1 MKRDYY
7 EVLGVDKNADD
18 ATIKA
23 AYRKLAKKN
32 HPDVNPGDKGAEER
46 FKEINEAYQ
55 TLSDPQKRA
64 AYDQYGPDGSQA
76 AGSGFGRYG
85 DFSSSGFSDFGDI
98 FSSFF
103 GGGVGGSRR
112 NGPVP
117 GDDLR
122 YDLTISFEEAALGCE
137 KEINLIRDEECPNCS
152 GTGAAPGSK
161 VEVCSTCNGTGQER
175 VVTNTPFGRMQNIR
189 TCSRCNGKGKII
201 TESCPKCKGRGKVR
215 VSKRR
220 TIKIPA
226 GIADGQVLTIRGQGG
241 LGERGGQPGDLQIVI
256 TVKPHKLFKRRDD
269 NLYIDVPLT
278 FTQAALGA
286 EVDVPTLGKPVKYR
300 FPEGTQPGRVFVI
313 RGEGIP
319 HLRGN
324 GKGDL
329 YVTAAVEIP
338 TKLTEKQKS
347 LLREFDESTN
357 GNQYEKK
364 KTFFDRVRDMFS

>member
-7 EVLGVDKNADD
+7 EVLGVDKSADD

-32 HPDVNPGDKGAEER
+32 HPDVNPGDKDAEER

-55 TLSDPQKRA
+55 VLSNPQKRA
-64 AYDQYGPDGSQA
+64 EYDQYGHDGPQA
-76 AGSGFGRYG
+76 SGFGGGGYG
-85 DFSSSGFSDFGDI
+85 DFSGGFGGFEYL
-98 FSSFF
+98 FSTFF
-103 GGGVGGSRR
+103 GGGAAGARS

-137 KEINLIRDEECPNCS
+137 KEINLVRDEECPNCHGS
-152 GTGAAPGSK
+152 GAAPGSK
-161 VEVCSTCNGTGQER
+161 VETCSTCNGSGQER
-175 VVTNTPFGRMQNIR
+175 VVSNTPFGRMQNIR
-189 TCSRCNGKGKII
+189 TCSRCHGSGRII
-201 TESCPKCKGRGKVR
+201 TEPCPKCKGRGKVR

-220 TIKIPA
+220 TIKVPA

-241 LGERGGQPGDLQIVI
+241 LGERGGQPGDLLIVVS
-256 TVKPHKLFKRRDD
+256 VKPHKLFKRRDD

-286 EVDVPTLGKPVKYR
+286 EVDVPTLGKPVKYK

-313 RGEGIP
+313 RGEGVP
-319 HLRGN
+319 HLRGG

-329 YVTAAVEIP
+329 YVTAVVEIP

-347 LLREFDESTN
+347 LLREFDESAS

-364 KTFFDRVRDMFS
+364 KNFFERVRDMFS